1 MEQTERFENK
11 LENFR
16 KAVKNFENSL
26 SLNLNEFEEIE
37 FDTIKSG
44 QIQKFEFCVELC
56 WKTIKEF
63 LNEKH
68 GIDVFS
74 PKSTFKEFFSLN
86 LIDENK
92 YENLIEMLEDRNK
105 LSHIYEEMFFEEIYK
120 KLHIYLNTF
129 KIVLKIIN
137 K

>member
-63 LNEKH
+63 
-68 GIDVFS
+68 
-74 PKSTFKEFFSLN
+74 PK
-86 LIDENK
+86 
-92 YENLIEMLEDRNK
+92 
-105 LSHIYEEMFFEEIYK
+105 
-120 KLHIYLNTF
+120 
-129 KIVLKIIN
+129 
-137 K
+137 

>member
-1 MEQTERFENK
+1 MNSASSYAGKQ
-11 LENFR
+11 L
-16 KAVKNFENSL
+16 KNS
-26 SLNLNEFEEIE
+26 
-37 FDTIKSG
+37 
-44 QIQKFEFCVELC
+44 
-56 WKTIKEF
+56 

-120 KLHIYLNTF
+120 KLHIYLDTF